1 MAYNWVI
8 TADHIETDAV
18 GTTGPMGHDINTEN
32 EAEFRMFD
40 DDGVLYYEGKIWGD
54 HDGFEPLDDFGMP
67 NAGCTD
73 IQYKNKSG
81 FFESL

>member
-18 GTTGPMGHDINTEN
+18 GTRHWSHDNINAEN
-32 EAEFRMFD
+32 ETKFRMFD

-54 HDGFEPLDDFGMP
+54 HDGFEPLDDFGTP
-67 NAGCTD
+67 NAGCTY
-73 IQYKNKSG
+73 IMYKEAGGWK
-81 FFESL
+81 EL